1 MYSLCVRV
9 CVCVRRYS
17 DHKRERF
24 ERDGY
29 RGAPPH
35 NYHSR
40 DRDRDHRDRD
50 RDRDRERDRDRDRR
64 GIDKRR

>member
-1 MYSLCVRV
+1 MC
-9 CVCVRRYS
+9 RYS
-17 DHKRERF
+17 DHKNRERDRF
-24 ERDGY
+24 EPRDGY

-35 NYHSR
+35 TYHSR

-50 RDRDRERDRDRDRR
+50 RDRDRDRR